1 MKNFVGGTRA
11 QLCPRLN
18 RNTREAASVDTH
30 GEKDK
35 IVTVLPANRF
45 CASPSTSLLLTV
57 VVYTRS
63 YTQSIDISV
72 FFLSNRSIHEPW
84 VNTRTQGDQDRHR
97 GIETEIG
104 IGSQPYLSRNL
115 IISREGEGILSRVQ
129 KVTLQHWK
137 IYRKIAGG
145 REVQTNSAEK
155 LIERDRGNSVLGR
168 EASRVVFRARE
179 SFTLAGT
186 VCAST
191 WSGYTFELYGNIF
204 PR

>member
-35 IVTVLPANRF
+35 IVTVLPANRL

-72 FFLSNRSIHEPW
+72 FFCRIDRSTNPGS
-84 VNTRTQGDQDRHR
+84 TRERRVIKIDTEESRRKSGSDR
-97 GIETEIG
+97 
-104 IGSQPYLSRNL
+104 SPS
-115 IISREGEGILSRVQ
+115 
-129 KVTLQHWK
+129 
-137 IYRKIAGG
+137 
-145 REVQTNSAEK
+145 
-155 LIERDRGNSVLGR
+155 
-168 EASRVVFRARE
+168 
-179 SFTLAGT
+179 
-186 VCAST
+186 
-191 WSGYTFELYGNIF
+191 
-204 PR
+204 